1 MIILSQTNR
10 YTFENKN
17 HILMKR
23 KICITGASK
32 GIGLAEAK
40 LLSKENELFLHASKL
55 SSFKDK
61 NIENS
66 HFFGQD
72 FTKLKNIYS
81 FVDELNK
88 ITNSLDVLVNNV
100 GVMTIE
106 KLADYPD
113 DEINRLIT
121 LNLHSQILLTKKLI
135 PMLLKSNNAHIIFMS
150 SMSAKNRI
158 IGESVY
164 AATKAAIMQ
173 FAHVLRNE
181 LAGKIRVSTIHS
193 WGVNTWDDDD
203 DAAILVPE
211 DIAETLD
218 FIISRKRP
226 LLVESIELGH
236 ENHWNGASA
245 PWSPL

>member
-1 MIILSQTNR
+1 
-10 YTFENKN
+10 
-17 HILMKR
+17 MKR

-32 GIGLAEAK
+32 GIGWAEAK

-61 NIENS
+61 DIENS

-72 FTKLKNIYS
+72 FTNIKNVYK
-81 FVDELNK
+81 FVDELREQ
-88 ITNSLDVLVNNV
+88 TNTLNVLVNNV

-113 DEINRLIT
+113 DEISRLIT

-135 PMLLKSNNAHIIFMS
+135 PILLKSNNPHIVFMS

-158 IGESVY
+158 VGESVY

-181 LAGKIRVSTIHS
+181 LSGKIRVSTIHS
-193 WGVNTWDDDD
+193 WGVNTWDDDE

-211 DIAETLD
+211 NIAETLE
-218 FIISRKRP
+218 FIITRERP
-226 LLVESIELGH
+226 FLVESIELGH
-236 ENHWNGASA
+236 ENHWNGANA
-245 PWSPL
+245 PWSPK

>member
-1 MIILSQTNR
+1 MN
-10 YTFENKN
+10 
-17 HILMKR
+17 R

-32 GIGLAEAK
+32 GIGLADAK
-40 LLSKENELFLHASKL
+40 LLSKENELFLHAS
-55 SSFKDK
+55 SFDSFKG
-61 NIENS
+61 IEIKNS

-72 FTKLKNIYS
+72 FTILENIEKFVNQLKEKTDSI
-81 FVDELNK
+81 
-88 ITNSLDVLVNNV
+88 DVLVNNV

-106 KLADYPD
+106 KFSDYPD

-121 LNLHSQILLTKKLI
+121 LNLHSQLLLTKKLI
-135 PMLLKSNNAHIIFMS
+135 PMLLKSKNPHIVFMS

-158 IGESVY
+158 VGEAVY
-164 AATKAAIMQ
+164 AATKAGIMQ

-193 WGVNTWDDDD
+193 WGVNTWNDVEG
-203 DAAILVPE
+203 AAILVPE
-211 DIAETLD
+211 DIAETLE

-226 LLVESIELGH
+226 FLVESIELGH

-245 PWSPL
+245 PWSPSL